1 VGTCSPKG
9 GGKMTE
15 SRKLKEA
22 IDTPSCMDIDVRG
35 KEAYEMREKG
45 QVLIKDVGVYLY
57 THRNADVLILRV
69 QEAMA
74 KEWRW
79 DDPEYLAR
87 IIFDCMKGDD
97 TESETDYGIGT
108 ERHEDI
114 WTLITVD
121 CKSQIITVEEY
132 GKIAYESTFRE
143 FIETDFDPDLETVRR
158 VVDIIIIKP

>member
-1 VGTCSPKG
+1 
-9 GGKMTE
+9 MTE
-15 SRKLKEA
+15 SRKLKKA
-22 IDTPSCMDIDVRG
+22 INTSSCVDREIRG
-35 KEAYEMREKG
+35 KEACEMRERG

-57 THRNADVLILRV
+57 THRKADELILRV

-87 IIFDCMKGDD
+87 IIFDCMKGNDID
-97 TESETDYGIGT
+97 SEMEYGIGT
-108 ERHEDI
+108 ERHKGI

-143 FIETDFDPDLETVRR
+143 FIETDFDPDLETARR
-158 VVDIIIIKP
+158 VVDIKILKICD